1 MQSPVALE
9 LLELLATTNIPQ
21 ADRLVIRR
29 THEKLRIRGAEL
41 DATDVIAAILVNV
54 RFLVNFSTP
63 LPRYRGKQA
72 TLRKGGSPI
81 RSHLPSATLHSLTVL
96 SNDPLTSCP
105 TSLGLNWTQ

>member
-29 THEKLRIRGAEL
+29 TDEKLRIRGAEL
-41 DATDVIAAILVNV
+41 DAGDTIAAIFPNA

-63 LPRYRGKQA
+63 LPR
-72 TLRKGGSPI
+72 
-81 RSHLPSATLHSLTVL
+81 
-96 SNDPLTSCP
+96 
-105 TSLGLNWTQ
+105 